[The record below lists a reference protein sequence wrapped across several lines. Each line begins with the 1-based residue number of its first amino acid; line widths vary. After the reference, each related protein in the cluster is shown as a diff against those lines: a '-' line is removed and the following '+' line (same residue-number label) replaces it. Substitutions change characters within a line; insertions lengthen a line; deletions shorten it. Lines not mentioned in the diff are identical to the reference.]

1 MGNTTGDDSVDDYK
15 SLNPADR
22 MARGIYSAPKSGIGG
37 LLDPKGTEM
46 RTPVFDTR
54 ETVSRYDPD
63 KARSQGRTGL
73 NANYVDVPNPNYGR
87 QVGYTSAANLPGVV
101 TGLATALNGGV
112 PPEVY
117 TGDNRFNPF
126 GDPYA
131 GGGSGDGAGGYR
143 AAFDPLAA
151 ARQRRADAFNARN
164 KALAEAFVGFDDNYY
179 SDLESAFRD
188 VNAGSVQSQY
198 DDALRGIYQG
208 FKQQGLFDQGAFDS
222 QVAALNAQK
231 AKEEARIGTAAKEF
245 ADAQRQA
252 VADQRSKLASSLSG
266 ILGGATTEAEIDAQI
281 GNINRFNFDNDIA
294 KLKAAGPTE
303 ASMDMF
309 TDFNKVAAPTVTGQA
324 PANVAPISPS
334 AFGGANQ
341 LVNTSGVSGASTGVA
356 SPFSGSSAR
365 IV

>member
-1 MGNTTGDDSVDDYK
+1 MEKLINEFSFGLFFWQLLIFIGLILILKKFAWKPILDT
-15 SLNPADR
+15 LN
-22 MARGIYSAPKSGIGG
+22 
-37 LLDPKGTEM
+37 E
-46 RTPVFDTR
+46 R
-54 ETVSRYDPD
+54 ENSI
-63 KARSQGRTGL
+63 KES
-73 NANYVDVPNPNYGR
+73 
-87 QVGYTSAANLPGVV
+87 
-101 TGLATALNGGV
+101 
-112 PPEVY
+112 
-117 TGDNRFNPF
+117 
-126 GDPYA
+126 
-131 GGGSGDGAGGYR
+131 
-143 AAFDPLAA
+143 
-151 ARQRRADAFNARN
+151 
-164 KALAEAFVGFDDNYY
+164 
-179 SDLESAFRD
+179 LES
-188 VNAGSVQSQY
+188 
-198 DDALRGIYQG
+198 
-208 FKQQGLFDQGAFDS
+208 
-222 QVAALNAQK
+222 AQK
-231 AKEEARIGTAAKEF
+231 AKEEARISTAAKEF

-252 VADQRSKLASSLSG
+252 VEDQRSKLASSLSG